1 MPRWIPKAIALWYGA
16 AFVAL
21 AIFLVIRE
29 LHDLILWF
37 LFALFLSF
45 AIEPGVNALAHRGWR
60 RWAGTAVFVLGA
72 LVALVLIVAL
82 MVPVVV
88 AQAAELVDRA
98 PRWLGQAS
106 VYTERWFG
114 VSLSS
119 ANVLGFLQ
127 NAKTD
132 LAGAAARVAQ
142 GGGVV
147 LGLLFQVLTIGLF
160 TFYLVADG
168 PRFRRTICSFLPQR
182 VQREV
187 LSTWEIAIDKT
198 GGYLYSRL
206 LLAAIFAVVSFVAMT
221 LLDIPYPLP
230 LALWMGFVSQ
240 FIPVIGTYLA
250 ASIPLVVALLD
261 DAWSALFLLIFIVV
275 YQQIENYVLAPRIT
289 AHTMELHPAV
299 AFAAALAGAWIA
311 GVPGA
316 FIALPAVA
324 ILQATVSTYARRHEI
339 LETELTLDEEEE
351 RRSRSHA
358 QHGSSGAHPEHVG
371 GAPPADVTERTDG

>member
-1 MPRWIPKAIALWYGA
+1 MPRWVPKAIALWYGA

-21 AIFLVIRE
+21 AIFLLIRE
-29 LHDLILWF
+29 LQDLILWF

-45 AIEPGVNALAHRGWR
+45 AIEPVVNALAHRGWR
-60 RWAGTAVFVLGA
+60 RWAAAALTVFGA
-72 LVALVLIVAL
+72 LFAFVLIVAL

-88 AQAAELVDRA
+88 AQVEELVERA
-98 PRWLGQAS
+98 PRWLEQAN

-114 VSLSS
+114 ARLSGDD
-119 ANVLGFLQ
+119 VFGFLED
-127 NAKTD
+127 AKAD

-142 GGGVV
+142 GGGIV
-147 LGLLFQVLTIGLF
+147 LGGLLQVLTIGLF

-168 PRFRRTICSFLPQR
+168 PRFRRTVCSFLPQR

-187 LSTWEIAIDKT
+187 LSTWEIAIDRT
-198 GGYLYSRL
+198 GGYLFSRL
-206 LLAAIFAVVSFVAMT
+206 LLAGTSAAVSFLALLV
-221 LLDIPYPLP
+221 LDIPYPLP

-250 ASIPLVVALLD
+250 AAIPLLVALLED
-261 DAWSALFLLIFIVV
+261 PWSALFLLIFVVV

-289 AHTMELHPAV
+289 AQTMELHPAV
-299 AFAAALAGAWIA
+299 AFAAALAGAWIG

-324 ILQATVSTYARRHEI
+324 LLQATVSTYARRHDI
-339 LETELTLDEEEE
+339 VETELTLEPDEERRGRSHERLGSSASGE
-351 RRSRSHA
+351 RRSRSV
-358 QHGSSGAHPEHVG
+358 VG
-371 GAPPADVTERTDG
+371 DEPGG

>member
-1 MPRWIPKAIALWYGA
+1 MPTVEGQTLGQNPDVVDRDEERGGDGRPMPRWIPKAIALWYGA

-21 AIFLVIRE
+21 AIFLLIRE
-29 LHDLILWF
+29 LQDLILWF

-45 AIEPGVNALAHRGWR
+45 AIEPGVNALVHRGWR
-60 RWAGTAVFVLGA
+60 RWAATALIVFGA

-88 AQAAELVDRA
+88 AQAEELVERA
-98 PRWLGQAS
+98 PRWLEQVN

-114 VSLSS
+114 TRLSG
-119 ANVLGFLQ
+119 NDVLRFLED
-127 NAKTD
+127 AKAD
-132 LAGAAARVAQ
+132 LGGVAARVAQ
-142 GGGVV
+142 GGGMV
-147 LGLLFQVLTIGLF
+147 LGGLFQVLTIGLF
-160 TFYLVADG
+160 TYYLVADG
-168 PRFRRTICSFLPQR
+168 PRFRRTVCSFLPQR

-206 LLAAIFAVVSFVAMT
+206 LLAGISSAVSFLVLL
-221 LLDIPYPLP
+221 LLDVSYP
-230 LALWMGFVSQ
+230 LALALWIGFVSQ

-250 ASIPLVVALLD
+250 ASIPLLVALLED
-261 DAWSALFLLIFIVV
+261 PWSALWLLIFIVV
-275 YQQIENYVLAPRIT
+275 YQQVENYVLAPRIT
-289 AHTMELHPAV
+289 SHTMELHPAV
-299 AFAAALAGAWIA
+299 AFAAALAGAWIG

-339 LETELTLDEEEE
+339 LETELTHD
-351 RRSRSHA
+351 
-358 QHGSSGAHPEHVG
+358 P
-371 GAPPADVTERTDG
+371 DG